1 MQFPTSPLRSLKE
14 MGPSKN
20 RCYFYTSGSI
30 YVSGPRSIIPP
41 LFAKTGPA
49 PSVLALALPLPLV
62 SVLSLERGA
71 RRRRQARF
79 GM

>member
-1 MQFPTSPLRSLKE
+1 MQFPASPLRSLKE

-49 PSVLALALPLPLV
+49 PSVLALPPV
-62 SVLSLERGA
+62 SVFFLERGA
-71 RRRRQARF
+71 GRRRQARF